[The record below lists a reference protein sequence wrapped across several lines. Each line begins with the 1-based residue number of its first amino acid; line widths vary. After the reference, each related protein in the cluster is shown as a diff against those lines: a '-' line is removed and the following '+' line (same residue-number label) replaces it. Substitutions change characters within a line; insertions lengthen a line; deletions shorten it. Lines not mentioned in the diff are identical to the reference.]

1 VISPNVEDTPELTRA
16 IMLALAAEAAGTSNS
31 IDYAPFHSLQRL
43 IAIGTPKVRVP
54 FANAIARATNPRA
67 VRLRRDFGAV
77 LGLVRGHALL
87 HQFHRNRSDDHIIAD
102 RSDYAAVH
110 RLVAE
115 LVAEGAEHSV
125 PKSVRET
132 VDAVFKLELPPV
144 GYSKQTGLNPVRVQA
159 VADAL
164 GISRPSASR
173 RLARAESLGYIKDI
187 SQSRAGPKTFE
198 TSEHMPSDTPVLPS
212 PDEIA

>member
-1 VISPNVEDTPELTRA
+1 
-16 IMLALAAEAAGTSNS
+16 MLALAAEAAGTSNS

-54 FANAIARATNPRA
+54 FADAIARATNPRA

-87 HQFHRNRSDDHIIAD
+87 HQVHRNRSDDHIVAD

-110 RLVAE
+110 RLVGE
-115 LVAEGAEHSV
+115 LVAEGAENSV

-144 GYSKQTGLNPVRVQA
+144 GSQSMALNPVRVQT

-187 SQSRAGPKTFE
+187 SQSRAGPKTFQ

-212 PDEIA
+212 PDEIG